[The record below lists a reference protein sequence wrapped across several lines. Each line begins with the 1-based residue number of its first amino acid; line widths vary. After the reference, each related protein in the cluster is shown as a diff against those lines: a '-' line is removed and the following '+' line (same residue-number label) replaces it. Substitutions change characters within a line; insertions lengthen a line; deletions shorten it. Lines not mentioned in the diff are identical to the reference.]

1 MSAGG
6 GSGGDGEEGGS
17 STSSGL
23 WLLQRKRGGTE
34 LSPVLVHRAACLERA
49 EAAPALRHSHRS
61 DSGMDEGEINSSRH
75 LQLNLEAW
83 KRRRRKERERGLIRE
98 EGKADQ
104 REVRGGGG
112 VWRRGGRRLGDGGGL
127 RVNGGIGGG
136 LKVEAGLPPS
146 VGARSPKELKIRSD
160 HHSRNI

>member
-1 MSAGG
+1 MYGYNGQIRSGGGRRGGGGWSAGG
-6 GSGGDGEEGGS
+6 VRDGEEGGS

-34 LSPVLVHRAACLERA
+34 LSPVLVHRAAVARCCLERA
-49 EAAPALRHSHRS
+49 EAAPALRQSHRS

-83 KRRRRKERERGLIRE
+83 KRRRKEREKGLIRE

-104 REVRGGGG
+104 WEVQGKGG
-112 VWRRGGRRLGDGGGL
+112 V
-127 RVNGGIGGG
+127 
-136 LKVEAGLPPS
+136 
-146 VGARSPKELKIRSD
+146 
-160 HHSRNI
+160 